1 MHKLLN
7 FMLLVTLIVASCFL
21 TGCGDTDDDWKN
33 PIGNEPVLSFTLGI
47 KQETMASSRAAVL
60 MPETITISGV
70 TFNKSPNANNITY
83 YTGNLTKTNLERIYQ
98 IGYALMDFNNSYH
111 TIASSFFREAYNG
124 TQPTAL
130 LVLDTDFSTV
140 ITAQANGKD
149 VAKPQVSPYTPVSDP
164 VLAFTLGIKQETI
177 ANSRAAVYMPAYITV
192 SGVKFNKSSV
202 ADDITYYTG
211 NLAKATLNTIYQI
224 GYALLDFEGHEY
236 KSTVPG
242 SFFKE
247 AYNGT
252 QPTALLVLDTD
263 FTTVITAQA
272 NGKDVIKPIVN
283 RYDDPENKVTMELKL
298 NEEPESVVLTVPQG
312 LGTVSTFTNWV
323 IVIDDKTAGKSISFA
338 RGEYEEYY
346 GEIPSNGNSL
356 ILVLTPE
363 GKQMF
368 TKGHT
373 YRGELISL
381 EVQFKDGT
389 QKYLDVSQCI
399 ADNVIWNK

>member
-47 KQETMASSRAAVL
+47 KQETIANSRAAVL
-60 MPETITISGV
+60 MPQSITISGV
-70 TFNKSPNANNITY
+70 TFNKSSNANNITY
-83 YTGNLTKTNLERIYQ
+83 YTGNLTKTNLDRIYQ

-130 LVLDTDFSTV
+130 LVLDTDF
-140 ITAQANGKD
+140 
-149 VAKPQVSPYTPVSDP
+149 
-164 VLAFTLGIKQETI
+164 
-177 ANSRAAVYMPAYITV
+177 
-192 SGVKFNKSSV
+192 
-202 ADDITYYTG
+202 
-211 NLAKATLNTIYQI
+211 
-224 GYALLDFEGHEY
+224 
-236 KSTVPG
+236 
-242 SFFKE
+242 
-247 AYNGT
+247 
-252 QPTALLVLDTD
+252 
-263 FTTVITAQA
+263 TTVITAQA

-283 RYDDPENKVTMELKL
+283 RYDDPETKVTMELKL

-312 LGTVSTFTNWV
+312 LGTVSKFTNWV
-323 IVIDDKTAGKSISFA
+323 IVIDDKTAGKSKSFA
-338 RGEYEEYY
+338 RGEYEKYY

-373 YRGELISL
+373 YRGELINL